1 MGFILEARSLHKRYK
16 EDSGELVVLKDVSL
30 TVKKGEIVVIV
41 GPSGSGKSTLLY
53 ILGGLLRPTAGEVF
67 IDGENLFDHNGRK
80 LAIIRNKKIGFI
92 FQFHHLLPEFTALE
106 NVAMPLWIRGENRI
120 ERAKEILEL
129 VSVAH
134 RKSHLPSQLSG
145 GERQRVAVARALA
158 NDPSIVLAD
167 EPSGNLDRELS
178 LSLHNLIRKIATE
191 TERTF
196 VIVTHK
202 ESMKEIADRVFKL
215 ADGML
220 EPVR

>member
-1 MGFILEARSLHKRYK
+1 MEFVLEARSLHKRYK

-67 IDGENLFDHNGRK
+67 IDGESLFDHNGK
-80 LAIIRNKKIGFI
+80 ELAIIRNKKIGFI

-129 VSVAH
+129 VSIAH

-215 ADGML
+215 ADGRL

>member
-1 MGFILEARSLHKRYK
+1 MEFVLEARSLHKRYK
-16 EDSGELVVLKDVSL
+16 EDSGELIVLKDVSL

-67 IDGENLFDHNGRK
+67 IDGESLFDHNGK
-80 LAIIRNKKIGFI
+80 GLAIIRNKKIGFI

-120 ERAKEILEL
+120 EKAKEILEL
-129 VSVAH
+129 VSIAH

-215 ADGML
+215 ADGRL